1 MKNKCGKRLS
11 YNARIFRGMKCA
23 GETPLADDV
32 QNTRREAR
40 DSYFDATNR
49 DGQRRSIEDSL
60 EAIDELAS
68 FIPDKTDCDPQ
79 VYFLYEL
86 SSLIGWAYSTMRFC
100 GFVGD
105 LHTHFGDLKELFR
118 RILPAIPS
126 DHEYR
131 YNAILRFSQLCLEYA
146 EMADEEA
153 VNWCRIAQE
162 ELAFIIARKESE
174 LIERR
179 NRMQE
184 EYELES
190 EIRRLRDVQQ
200 RTQQNVEMIQTAW
213 SVRLPIGKLAE
224 KLV

>member
-1 MKNKCGKRLS
+1 MLRTREGKREIRTLTL
-11 YNARIFRGMKCA
+11 RIGESERSSGSLRG
-23 GETPLADDV
+23 GL
-32 QNTRREAR
+32 
-40 DSYFDATNR
+40 FR

-68 FIPDKTDCDPQ
+68 FIPDKTGEDQSLNASSNLSILKTHTALSDCDPQ

-105 LHTHFGDLKELFR
+105 LHIHFGDLKVYPDSQPQPENLWLFQELFR

-153 VNWCRIAQE
+153 VNWCRVAQE
-162 ELAFIIARKESE
+162 ELACEFFS
-174 LIERR
+174 RR
-179 NRMQE
+179 NGR
-184 EYELES
+184 
-190 EIRRLRDVQQ
+190 
-200 RTQQNVEMIQTAW
+200 
-213 SVRLPIGKLAE
+213 
-224 KLV
+224 